1 MAWIFSYG
9 SLMGDNALRHYKGQ
23 AARLAGYHRSF
34 NHQSTRR
41 WGTPE
46 RPCPTLG
53 LSPGGECW
61 GVAWEIPRK
70 HEKDVRRTLERR
82 LDGHESGAEYDRGTA
97 RVELTTGQEEA
108 WVWLSRPA
116 HAGGTRWA
124 DPAALEEALRGAH
137 GMVGTGLEYVRTLI
151 HAMDLW
157 RLDDE
162 MIRSLWG
169 KLKP

>member
-1 MAWIFSYG
+1 LAWVFSYG
-9 SLMGDNALRHYKGQ
+9 SLMGDNALRHYKGH

-34 NHQSTRR
+34 NHLSTRR

-61 GVAWEIPRK
+61 GVAWAIPK
-70 HEKDVRRTLERR
+70 GDEKEVRRTLERR
-82 LDGHESGAEYDRGTA
+82 LDEHESGAEYRRATA
-97 RVELTTGQEEA
+97 EVELRTGKEEA
-108 WVWLSRPA
+108 WVWLSRPEQA
-116 HAGGTRWA
+116 NGARWG
-124 DPAALEEALRGAH
+124 DPAALEQALRAAH
-137 GMVGTGLEYVRTLI
+137 GIVGTGVEYVRTLI

-157 RLDDE
+157 RVEDALV
-162 MIRSLWG
+162 RSLWD